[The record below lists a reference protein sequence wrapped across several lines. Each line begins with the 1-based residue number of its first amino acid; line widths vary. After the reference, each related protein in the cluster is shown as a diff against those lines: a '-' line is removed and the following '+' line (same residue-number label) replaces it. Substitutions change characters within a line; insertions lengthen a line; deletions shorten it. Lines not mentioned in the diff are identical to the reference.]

1 MVRQWYKCYNLANVL
16 KTETRAEKC
25 KRRIDF
31 DAYVI
36 SVGRTAEEI
45 DGYLKELRDD
55 QILRG
60 VIAKAAIKCTM
71 WVKQHA
77 A

>member
-1 MVRQWYKCYNLANVL
+1 MDVVRQWYKCYNLANVL
-16 KTETRAEKC
+16 KTKTRAEKC

-55 QILRG
+55 QILREG
-60 VIAKAAIKCTM
+60 YCKGCYRIVQCG
-71 WVKQHA
+71 
-77 A
+77 